1 MKDRWQFGESCAI
14 RGIVNNQVWLAQ
26 AVIVVKDELNETIL
40 LLTPG
45 AQCAIPEG
53 LVSWR
58 MHHEFSHGSRW
69 QESKSEN
76 FTLREYIWH
85 TNRLLI
91 FLEPEKYFACC
102 IFWNHTSNQF
112 GCYYINFQL
121 PIHRSRCGF
130 DTLDLDLDIVID
142 AQYNWKWKDLE
153 EYNAGI
159 KEGGILAEWVE
170 GIESSKNDVFDRIDK
185 RSYPLDGS
193 WLEWQPPKDW
203 IPPKLPKEWH
213 IV

>member
-1 MKDRWQFGESCAI
+1 M

-26 AVIVVKDELNETIL
+26 AVIVVKDEPNETIL
-40 LLTPG
+40 LLMPG
-45 AQCAIPEG
+45 AQCAIPEE
-53 LVSWR
+53 LANWR
-58 MHHEFSHGSRW
+58 IHHDFSHGSRW
-69 QESKSEN
+69 QESKIET

-102 IFWNHTSNQF
+102 IFWNHTSNHF

-121 PIHRSRCGF
+121 PFQRSHCGF

-142 AQYNWKWKDLE
+142 TQCNWEWKDLE

-170 GIESSKNDVFDRIDK
+170 GIENSKNDVFERINK

-193 WLEWQPPKDW
+193 WLEWRPPEDW
-203 IPPKLPKEWH
+203 IPPKLPKGWQ
-213 IV
+213 VL